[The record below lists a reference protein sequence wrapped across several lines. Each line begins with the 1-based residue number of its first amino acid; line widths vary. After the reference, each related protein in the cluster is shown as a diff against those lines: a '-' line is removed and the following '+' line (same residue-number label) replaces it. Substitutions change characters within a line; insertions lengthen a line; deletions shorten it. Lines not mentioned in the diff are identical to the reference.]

1 MLPKARTVV
10 DPLGKYTVSC
20 GFPPPLVCT
29 TTSTDA
35 ISPTMFA
42 WGTAGVYPHECD

>member
-1 MLPKARTVV
+1 MLPKARMVV
-10 DPLGKYTVSC
+10 DPLGKYAVRY

-42 WGTAGVYPHECD
+42 WGTAGCIPS